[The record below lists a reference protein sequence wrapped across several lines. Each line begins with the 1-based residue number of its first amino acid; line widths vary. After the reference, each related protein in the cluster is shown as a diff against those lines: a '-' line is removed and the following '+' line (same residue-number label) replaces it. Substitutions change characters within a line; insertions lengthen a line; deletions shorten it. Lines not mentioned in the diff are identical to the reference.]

1 MHEAFNR
8 SKIKLLGHSQ
18 VPLFGYTNLSSA
30 NKKQLKQS
38 F

>member
-18 VPLFGYTNLSSA
+18 IPLFGNTNLSSA